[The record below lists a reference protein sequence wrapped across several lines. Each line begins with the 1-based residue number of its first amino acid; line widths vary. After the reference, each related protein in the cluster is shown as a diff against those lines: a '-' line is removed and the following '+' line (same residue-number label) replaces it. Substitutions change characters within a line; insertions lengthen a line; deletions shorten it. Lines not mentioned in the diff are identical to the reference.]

1 MNKELED
8 AQTTI
13 QVYRDA
19 LASAEYEVQ
28 RLRDCIAILKAENP
42 KPKKK
47 ERKSLQSFVRSY

>member
-28 RLRDCIAILKAENP
+28 WLRDCIAILKAENP

>member
-1 MNKELED
+1 MNKEIED

-28 RLRDCIAILKAENP
+28 RLRECIAILKAENP

>member
-1 MNKELED
+1 MNKDIED

-28 RLRDCIAILKAENP
+28 RLRECIAILKAENP

>member
-28 RLRDCIAILKAENP
+28 RLRECIAILKAENP

>member
-1 MNKELED
+1 MNKEIED

-28 RLRDCIAILKAENP
+28 RLRDCIAILKAENR

>member
-1 MNKELED
+1 MKKEIED

-28 RLRDCIAILKAENP
+28 RLRDCIAILKAENC

>member
-1 MNKELED
+1 MNKEIED

>member
-1 MNKELED
+1 MNKEIED

-28 RLRDCIAILKAENP
+28 RLRECIAILKAENP

-47 ERKSLQSFVRSY
+47 ERKSLQSFVRIY

>member
-28 RLRDCIAILKAENP
+28 RLRECIAILKAENP

-47 ERKSLQSFVRSY
+47 EHKSLQSLVRSY

>member
-1 MNKELED
+1 MNKEIED

-28 RLRDCIAILKAENP
+28 RLRECIAILKAENP
-42 KPKKK
+42 KLKKK